1 MGEQVIERDGVGLA
15 AVESGSGRPVVLL
28 HGLTAT
34 RHYVVMGSTALERS
48 GHRVIAYDARGHGRS
63 APARDPGAYG
73 YPELTLDLRAVLD
86 ALGVE
91 RAVLAGASM
100 GAHSLLSF
108 ALAEPD
114 RVVIGADDPEIAN
127 QIARLYTPIAE
138 HIVRTDVTSSE
149 MIKLASNAFLATKI
163 SFINEVA
170 NVCEVVG
177 ATIDEV
183 SRGMGLD
190 REGYVEGLVGLLV
203 GRPGTV
209 QLHGVGLSLIGAST
223 PRLSIESRRG
233 GRLWKQ
239 SFAWGIA
246 DGLPLQEPCGP
257 ETGTR
262 ITFDRSAGSSA
273 FDLVE
278 LSRQIDLWRE
288 AHPRLKI
295 VVH

>member
-1 MGEQVIERDGVGLA
+1 MQSTLIARALLA
-15 AVESGSGRPVVLL
+15 YSVYEHHEG
-28 HGLTAT
+28 HAT
-34 RHYVVMGSTALERS
+34 RVDVWVR
-48 GHRVIAYDARGHGRS
+48 
-63 APARDPGAYG
+63 
-73 YPELTLDLRAVLD
+73 PE
-86 ALGVE
+86 
-91 RAVLAGASM
+91 
-100 GAHSLLSF
+100 SF
-108 ALAEPD
+108 T
-114 RVVIGADDPEIAN
+114 VQDD
-127 QIARLYTPIAE
+127 
-138 HIVRTDVTSSE
+138 
-149 MIKLASNAFLATKI
+149 
-163 SFINEVA
+163 
-170 NVCEVVG
+170 G
-177 ATIDEV
+177 
-183 SRGMGLD
+183 RGMGLD